1 MNQEQD
7 HEAIADSAGESVLTK
22 QQRFLVTLRTKGK
35 LVSDLVLDGFAPVAA
50 VAALIVAVMAFNGNQ
65 SSHAQAAK
73 VLAQMEIL
81 KANLLANKNELA
93 KLGAE
98 LTLQLNNAEE
108 RNKKL
113 DVQKQQIIQSV
124 STLQKKMKISPTL
137 EESMP
142 VTINTVA
149 VQPLN
154 NLVATAKVT
163 PAAPAPV
170 KAMAGAEHVTKPADR
185 IEVLKDA
192 INKFNK
198 K

>member
-7 HEAIADSAGESVLTK
+7 QEAIDDNAGESVLTK

-35 LVSDLVLDGFAPVAA
+35 FVSDLVLDGFAPVAA
-50 VAALIVAVMAFNGNQ
+50 VAALIVAVMAFNANQ
-65 SSHAQAAK
+65 SSHTQTSK
-73 VLAQMEIL
+73 LTAQMEIL
-81 KANLLANKNELA
+81 NANLLANKNELA

-98 LTLQLNNAEE
+98 FTLQLNKADE

-137 EESMP
+137 EESMQ
-142 VTINTVA
+142 VTTNSVA

-163 PAAPAPV
+163 PAAAAPV
-170 KAMAGAEHVTKPADR
+170 KAMAVAEPVKKPADR
-185 IEVLKDA
+185 IDVLKDA

>member
-7 HEAIADSAGESVLTK
+7 HEAIEDNAGENVLTK

-73 VLAQMEIL
+73 VHAQMEIL
-81 KANLLANKNELA
+81 NANLLANKNELA
-93 KLGAE
+93 KFGAE
-98 LTLQLNNAEE
+98 LTLQLNKAEE

-137 EESMP
+137 EESMQ

-149 VQPLN
+149 VQSLN

>member
-7 HEAIADSAGESVLTK
+7 QEAIDDNAGESVLTK

-35 LVSDLVLDGFAPVAA
+35 FVSDLVLDGFAPVAA
-50 VAALIVAVMAFNGNQ
+50 VAALIVAVMAFNANQ
-65 SSHAQAAK
+65 SSHTQTSK
-73 VLAQMEIL
+73 LTAQMEIL
-81 KANLLANKNELA
+81 NANLLANKNELA

-98 LTLQLNNAEE
+98 LTLQLNKADE

-137 EESMP
+137 EESMQ
-142 VTINTVA
+142 VTTNSVA

-163 PAAPAPV
+163 PAAAAPV
-170 KAMAGAEHVTKPADR
+170 KAMAVAEPVKKPADR
-185 IEVLKDA
+185 IDVLKDA